1 MKIEKTGF
9 GQVDFAAGL
18 RKAKPAAGRAD
29 DFGKWLAGNLAEVDG
44 LQKQADDAARDLIV
58 GRNNAIDETMLS
70 VQKAE
75 ISFKLLMEVRN
86 KLISAY
92 EEIQRMQF

>member
-1 MKIEKTGF
+1 MEIGKTVWGPRNF
-9 GQVDFAAGL
+9 SGGL
-18 RKAKPAAGRAD
+18 KDVNSGRDKA
-29 DFGKWLAGNLAEVDG
+29 DFGRWLAGKLAKVDK
-44 LQKQADDAARDLIV
+44 LQKQADTAARDMIT
-58 GRNNAIDETMLS
+58 GRNTSLHETMLAM
-70 VQKAE
+70 QKAE